1 VPVVMAWPPGGCS
14 VSYADVSELEVRF
27 EGVSKPVKLA
37 ETGGL
42 RCAICFTAV
51 LYYNGS
57 KVFYRHD
64 RSALFCAFTFNI
76 PTMFAISGISTVK
89 LETYGADAT
98 SSTRRRS
105 RMRTEKESR
114 VTHVEAALWETPAN
128 TDNLLSINE
137 MMLWALSIGVG
148 SNIDVSSSLCSRHRK
163 PTSIHHTTRR
173 SHTECGKF

>member
-1 VPVVMAWPPGGCS
+1 MLS
-14 VSYADVSELEVRF
+14 VSLLYRTAMGPRYFIDTIDPRYSVRSHSTF
-27 EGVSKPVKLA
+27 QQ
-37 ETGGL
+37 GL
-42 RCAICFTAV
+42 Q
-51 LYYNGS
+51 
-57 KVFYRHD
+57 
-64 RSALFCAFTFNI
+64 
-76 PTMFAISGISTVK
+76 ISGISTVK

-114 VTHVEAALWETPAN
+114 VPHVEAALWETPAN

-148 SNIDVSSSLCSRHRK
+148 SNINVSSSLCSRHRK

-173 SHTECGKF
+173 SHTVCGKF